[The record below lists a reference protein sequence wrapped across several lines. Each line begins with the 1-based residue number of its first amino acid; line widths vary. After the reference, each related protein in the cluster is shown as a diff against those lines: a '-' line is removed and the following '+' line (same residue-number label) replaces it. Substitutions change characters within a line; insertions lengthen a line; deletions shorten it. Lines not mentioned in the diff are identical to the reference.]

1 VTRDRALGVV
11 LLLVAGAY
19 YRAAAALPASDLA
32 DAVGP
37 AGLPR
42 AYAVVLALLSTILL
56 VRSGRATPAPSV
68 SAHTLGRVAGLFA
81 IGAAYV
87 AFVPWLGYPLA
98 VAGLIIGTT
107 FYQGGRLDRTVVAV
121 GIVGAAVLWIVFVQ
135 VLGVA
140 QPVGAWLEP
149 LLGPA

>member
-1 VTRDRALGVV
+1 MTRDRVLGLI
-11 LLLVAGAY
+11 LLLVAAAY
-19 YRAAAALPASDLA
+19 YLAAAAMPASDLA
-32 DAVGP
+32 DTVGP

-42 AYAVVLALLSTILL
+42 AYAVVLAVLAL
-56 VRSGRATPAPSV
+56 VLVLRSPRVSVPSV
-68 SAHTLGRVAGLFA
+68 SARTLRRVAGLFA

-107 FYQGGRLDRTVVAV
+107 FYQGGAINRTVIAV
-121 GIVGAAVLWIVFVQ
+121 GLVGAAVLWTVFVQ

-140 QPVGAWLEP
+140 QPMGVWLEP
-149 LLGPA
+149 FLGRS